1 MKIDNPK
8 VDGLDILNGAKMENL
23 TIINSKEHDLNKLS
37 DLLEKATSCLPYS
50 VWHRWLFLWRK
61 TYFYLF

>member
-23 TIINSKEHDLNKLS
+23 TIINSKEHDLHKLS

-50 VWHRWLFLWRK
+50 VWHR
-61 TYFYLF
+61 

>member
-8 VDGLDILNGAKMENL
+8 VDGLDILNGAKIGNL
-23 TIINSKEHDLNKLS
+23 TIINSKEHDLHKLS

-50 VWHRWLFLWRK
+50 VWHR
-61 TYFYLF
+61 